1 VQTKP
6 LSDNLLVPSFKDT
19 LPAYVAIGGAWLLTI
34 LQLQTQWNLNP
45 QYTYGWLTVPLAIF
59 LLWRETEIEPLTRN
73 KVPHSQAILLSVG
86 FLCIFLYFP
95 LWLIREA
102 NPQWRLLNW
111 LIFLPV
117 AGLTASWFYCTGGV
131 QYMRR
136 ILFPL
141 FFVATS
147 IPWLL
152 SWDLRLATFLQ
163 NKVSYFVCE
172 TLLLAGRSAEIEGN
186 LIRLTNCTVGVDEA
200 CSGIRGLQ
208 SSLVVAL
215 FLGQYLRLKIPVRL
229 FLLIAALGCAFMLNL
244 LRASFL
250 AHLSASKG
258 TDMASRWHDPIGIAE
273 SLGTLVLLCLL
284 IVVLIRFFKIPN
296 QFHIDDTTHGSFNFL
311 KNPYP
316 KKLGIAAAI
325 WFPLTI
331 LFTLYWYSYN
341 EKKIPESPRIEVD
354 FHKGTRK
361 YEKQRISDAI
371 RAQLNY
377 SQAISANW
385 TSENGQS
392 FIGFYCR
399 WEQGSG
405 SPLALAVHTP
415 EVCLQLRG
423 YRLIKKYHGIEVKF
437 PFMEQSVPFEAYTF
451 SYKDQTVH
459 IYRCYW
465 PDRLL
470 DGKFPGFPTQG
481 YNTSGRIEAAFKGYR
496 NPGANMIA
504 IGIFETPFI
513 SNFELATE
521 TIQGEL
527 AARILQTSD

>member
-1 VQTKP
+1 MQAQPISEHST
-6 LSDNLLVPSFKDT
+6 LPSFREA
-19 LPAYVAIGGAWLLTI
+19 LPGWFTIGGAWLLTI

-45 QYTYGWLTVPLAIF
+45 QYAYGWLTVPLAIF
-59 LLWRETEIEPLTRN
+59 LLWRETEIEPL
-73 KVPHSQAILLSVG
+73 PHQGISYRLVIQLSIG
-86 FLCIFLYFP
+86 FLCIFLYLP

-102 NPQWRLLNW
+102 NPEWRLLNW
-111 LIFLPV
+111 LIYTPV
-117 AGLTASWFYCTGGV
+117 VGLTASWFYYTGGV
-131 QYMRR
+131 QYMKRV
-136 ILFPL
+136 LFPL

-163 NKVSYFVCE
+163 NKVSLFVCE

-215 FLGQYLRLKIPVRL
+215 FLGQYMRLKLSIRIL
-229 FLLIAALGCAFMLNL
+229 LLIAALGFAFMLNL
-244 LRASFL
+244 IRASFL

-284 IVVLIRFFKIPN
+284 IFVLVRFFKIPN
-296 QFHIDDTTHGSFNFL
+296 QFHIDDATHGSFNFL

-316 KKLGIAAAI
+316 KSLGISAAI

-331 LFTLYWYSYN
+331 LFTAFWYNQN

-354 FHKGTRK
+354 FHKDTRK
-361 YEKQRISDAI
+361 YDKQRISDAI
-371 RAQLNY
+371 QAQLNY
-377 SQAISANW
+377 SKAISANW

-437 PFMEQSVPFEAYTF
+437 PFLHQSVPFEAYTF
-451 SYKDQTVH
+451 SYQDQTVH

-470 DGKFPGFPTQG
+470 DGEFPGFPTQG
-481 YNTSGRIEAAFKGYR
+481 YNTLGRIKAALQGYR

-504 IGIFETPFI
+504 IGIFQTPLI
-513 SNFELATE
+513 SNFDLATEAIQRELAT
-521 TIQGEL
+521 
-527 AARILQTSD
+527 RILKIED